1 MNAQVP
7 ISAAAA
13 AFEDVTI
20 RYGALTAADAVS
32 LEVPRGCVYALLGR
46 NGAGKS
52 SLVRCLLGHQKPTA
66 GRALLFGGDAWRT
79 RRLAMQRVG
88 VVPESSDLP
97 PTMTAKQVV
106 AFCSRLYER
115 WDDTGVGERLRRF
128 EVPGDTLVGQLS
140 KGQKSQLALALAL
153 GPRPELL
160 ILDDPTLGLDVVA
173 RQEFYEELVG
183 ELADRGTAV
192 FITTHDLAGVEG
204 VAERVGVLQQGSLV
218 LNEDLEGL
226 KARFRRVTFRR
237 HPQFGPLADEVL
249 ATMSPR
255 RMVAGEWGCEAVV
268 ERFSE
273 DGFRGFASV
282 SGVVEPEVRSMS
294 LEEIFI
300 AVCGELRGGQS

>member
-1 MNAQVP
+1 MKTQPSTLPSV
-7 ISAAAA
+7 A
-13 AFEDVTI
+13 AFDGVTI

-52 SLVRCLLGHQKPTA
+52 SLVRCLLGSQKPTA

-115 WDDTGVGERLRRF
+115 WDGTGVGERLRRF

-140 KGQKSQLALALAL
+140 KGQKGQLALALAL

-173 RQEFYEELVG
+173 RKEFYEELVG
-183 ELADRGTAV
+183 ELADRGTTV

-204 VAERVGVLQQGSLV
+204 IAERVGVLRQGSLV
-218 LNEDLEGL
+218 LDEDQESL
-226 KARFRRVTFRR
+226 KARFRRITFQR
-237 HPQFGPLADEVL
+237 GPKDGRSVEEALAAVGAL
-249 ATMSPR
+249 R
-255 RMVAGEWGCEAVV
+255 VVGGEWGFEAVV
-268 ERFSE
+268 QRFDE
-273 DGFRGFASV
+273 DLFGQCASSV
-282 SGVVEPEVRSMS
+282 GEHEVRSMS

-300 AVCGELRGGQS
+300 AVCGEQRGGES